1 MALNSKLPPAIYID
15 TQDSFESFIDAI
27 ANEAQ
32 IAVDT
37 ESNNMYAY
45 HGQVCLIQL
54 STREQDYIIDP
65 LAIDD
70 MQALGDIF
78 ADKSIEK
85 IFHAAEYDLI
95 CMKRDFDFEVKNLF
109 DTMAASRLVGVQ
121 QFGLG
126 DLLLQNFG
134 VAVDKRH
141 QRDNW
146 GKRPLPKD
154 SLVYA
159 QMDTHY
165 LHELRDNLHQSLTE
179 LNRLE
184 EAQEVFEDVLRFEIK
199 DRAFDPHG
207 FWKLGRPRKLNH
219 RQMALLK
226 ELYIL
231 RDELAREE
239 DQPPFKIMS
248 NKALV
253 NIARDQP
260 LDFRSLQHVQGLG
273 YKDAQTYG
281 DDIIDAVQRGRSS
294 KVPKQP
300 PRDEPDSILA
310 ERYIALHGWRKDCA
324 TERGLDSSLI
334 LPKGT
339 LWELAREMPK
349 TLEDLTDIEGFGE
362 WRIKEYGESILKVI
376 ATLR

>member
-1 MALNSKLPPAIYID
+1 MALNSKLPPAMYID
-15 TQDSFESFIDAI
+15 TQDSFESFIKSLAD
-27 ANEAQ
+27 EEQ

-54 STREQDYIIDP
+54 STRTQDYIIDP
-65 LAIDD
+65 LAIEDIH
-70 MQALGDIF
+70 ALGDIF

-95 CMKRDFDFEVKNLF
+95 CMKRDFNFEVKNLF
-109 DTMAASRLVGVQ
+109 DTMAASRLVGAQ
-121 QFGLG
+121 HFGLG
-126 DLLLQNFG
+126 DLLLQYFG
-134 VAVDKRH
+134 VEVDKSH

-154 SLVYA
+154 SLTYA

-165 LHELRDNLHQSLTE
+165 LHELRDNLHQSLLE
-179 LNRLE
+179 LDRLE
-184 EAQEVFEDVLRFEIK
+184 EAQEVFEDVLRIEIK
-199 DRAFDPHG
+199 EREFDPHG
-207 FWKLGRPRKLNH
+207 FWKLGRPRKLNR

-239 DQPPFKIMS
+239 DQPPFKVLS
-248 NKALV
+248 NKVLV

-260 LDFRSLQHVQGLG
+260 LDFRSLHRVQGLG
-273 YKDAQTYG
+273 HNDIQMYG
-281 DDIIDAVQRGRSS
+281 DEIIDAVQRGRSS

-300 PRDEPDSILA
+300 PRDEPDPILA

-324 TERGLDSSLI
+324 MERNLDSSLI
-334 LPKGT
+334 LAKGT
-339 LWELAREMPK
+339 LWELAREMPQS
-349 TLEDLTDIEGFGE
+349 LEDLANVDGFGT
-362 WRIKEYGESILKVI
+362 WRVHEYGEAILDLI
-376 ATLR
+376 AKLR